1 MGGYKTIAGTLLLLG
16 LAGCA
21 GKPPAPPEP
30 GVVPKVERLPKA
42 APRVEDKA
50 VSVPLDADDNIFFKS
65 GEVELDA
72 EDMQKLQR
80 HAQRLKDDPK
90 LLVTLVGHADDQGS
104 RSYQLARA
112 EQRLEAVFQALRRM
126 GVAVRQLKRYPVGR
140 EKGNPGCN
148 APECRVGM
156 RRVELIYRQ

>member
-1 MGGYKTIAGTLLLLG
+1 MLL
-16 LAGCA
+16 
-21 GKPPAPPEP
+21 
-30 GVVPKVERLPKA
+30 
-42 APRVEDKA
+42 
-50 VSVPLDADDNIFFKS
+50 
-65 GEVELDA
+65 
-72 EDMQKLQR
+72 
-80 HAQRLKDDPK
+80 
-90 LLVTLVGHADDQGS
+90 TLVGHADDQGS

-148 APECRVGM
+148 APECRVSM

>member
-1 MGGYKTIAGTLLLLG
+1 MGGYQAIAGALLLLG

-30 GVVPKVERLPKA
+30 IAAPKVERSPKTV
-42 APRVEDKA
+42 PRAEEKA

-65 GEVELDA
+65 GETELDT
-72 EDMQKLQR
+72 EDTQKLQR

-90 LLVTLVGHADDQGS
+90 LLLTLVGHADDQGS

-140 EKGNPGCN
+140 EKGNPGCSV
-148 APECRVGM
+148 PECRVSM